1 MALRTSFVVFIYFM
15 IFCNIDI
22 IRVTSQ
28 AIPKFTSIL
37 VFGDSTVD
45 TGNNNHILTIA
56 KGNHPPYGQDY
67 PNHIPTGRFSNGK
80 LVPDLLAIHLK
91 LKKNGVP
98 PYMQP
103 DLPTSELLTG
113 ICFASGGTGFDEL
126 TSTISGAIPMRKQLD
141 YFKEYLRKIRD
152 VVGENEA
159 DRIVNGA
166 LVIVSAGTNDFIFN
180 FYDVPK
186 RRLQFSLSMYQDFLL
201 DKLQNFVKEL
211 YDFGCRNIIVNGL
224 PPIGC
229 LPIQMTAKSP
239 LLRTCINKENVDA
252 QIYNQ
257 KLEHLLIQ
265 LQTHLPR
272 SKILYVDS
280 YYFVSDLINNP
291 QQYGFEETK
300 RGCCGSGLVEAGPLC
315 TRLSPVCS
323 DPSQYIFFD
332 SIHPTESTY
341 YKATNYLIK
350 QLLPKFEK
358 F

>member
-1 MALRTSFVVFIYFM
+1 MALIAFFFFTIF
-15 IFCNIDI
+15 FCNISI
-22 IRVTSQ
+22 ITSQ

-80 LVPDLLAIHLK
+80 LVPDILAILLN

-103 DLPTSELLTG
+103 DLPTNELLTG
-113 ICFASGGTGFDEL
+113 ICFASGGTGYDEL

-141 YFKEYLRKIRD
+141 YFKEYLRKIR
-152 VVGENEA
+152 VLVGEIEA
-159 DRIVNGA
+159 ERIVNGA

-180 FYDVPK
+180 FYDLPK
-186 RRLQFSLSMYQDFLL
+186 RRLRFSLSKYQDFLL
-201 DKLQNFVKEL
+201 GKVQSFVKEL
-211 YDFGCRNIIVNGL
+211 YDLGCRNIIVNGL

-239 LLRTCINKENVDA
+239 LLRTCINKENFDA

-257 KLEHLLIQ
+257 KLEHLLLQ
-265 LQTHLPR
+265 LQAHLPG
-272 SKILYVDS
+272 SKILYIDS
-280 YYFVSDLINNP
+280 YAFVSDLINNA
-291 QQYGFEETK
+291 QEYGFEETK

-323 DPSQYIFFD
+323 DPSQFIFFD

-341 YKATNYLIK
+341 YKATDYLLK

>member
-1 MALRTSFVVFIYFM
+1 M
-15 IFCNIDI
+15 NII
-22 IRVTSQ
+22 TSQ
-28 AIPKFTSIL
+28 GIPKFTSIQ

-80 LVPDLLAIHLK
+80 LVPDILATFLN

-103 DLPTSELLTG
+103 DLPTNELLTG

-141 YFKEYLRKIRD
+141 YFNEYLKKIR
-152 VVGENEA
+152 VLVGETEA
-159 DRIVNGA
+159 QRIVNGA

-180 FYDVPK
+180 FYDLPK
-186 RRLQFSLSMYQDFLL
+186 RSLHFTLTMYQDFLL
-201 DKLQNFVKEL
+201 DKLQTFLKDL
-211 YDFGCRNIIVNGL
+211 YDVGCRNIIVNGL

-239 LLRTCINKENVDA
+239 LA
-252 QIYNQ
+252 
-257 KLEHLLIQ
+257 
-265 LQTHLPR
+265 HLPG

-280 YYFVSDLINNP
+280 YAFVLDLINNP
-291 QQYGFEETK
+291 QQHGFEETN

-323 DPSQYIFFD
+323 DASQYIFFD

-341 YKATNYLIK
+341 YKAADYLVK

>member
-1 MALRTSFVVFIYFM
+1 MALRTLFSFTLLI
-15 IFCNIDI
+15 ICNVNI
-22 IRVTSQ
+22 ISSQ
-28 AIPKFTSIL
+28 TIPNFTSIL

-80 LVPDLLAIHLK
+80 LVPDILAIFLN

-103 DLPTSELLTG
+103 DLPINELLTG

-141 YFKEYLRKIRD
+141 YFKEYLRKIRV

-159 DRIVNGA
+159 ERIVNGA
-166 LVIVSAGTNDFIFN
+166 LVIVSAGTNDFFTLN
-180 FYDVPK
+180 V
-186 RRLQFSLSMYQDFLL
+186 YQDFLL
-201 DKLQNFVKEL
+201 DKLQSFVKEL
-211 YDFGCRNIIVNGL
+211 YDLGCRNIIVNGL

-239 LLRTCINKENVDA
+239 LVRTCINKENLDA
-252 QIYNQ
+252 QIYNR
-257 KLEHLLIQ
+257 KLEHLLLQ
-265 LQTHLPR
+265 LQAHLPA

-280 YYFVSDLINNP
+280 YAFVSDLINNP

-323 DPSQYIFFD
+323 DASQYVFFD

-341 YKATNYLIK
+341 YKATNYLVK